1 MILTPQEIKQQT
13 RALWKECFHDS
24 EEFMDIYFEEKY
36 TDQQNITVRE
46 DGKVIGA
53 MQVIPYPMTFHR
65 LMIFT
70 GYVSGLCVSPEHRKR
85 GVASQLLRQAHR
97 ELYRQGAALSFVIPA
112 DEGLRHF
119 YEKPEHGAYWTAT
132 YRKEVEMED
141 KGEDDPHVEIQQPDE
156 WPMELYVFF
165 RRYSGFDFMLHHS
178 ENDFF
183 AALDDCD
190 NDNGYVL
197 VARRKRRIVGLCLA
211 VPEADG
217 RVFMRSLLVTHQ
229 EVKDL
234 FVRQLKQLAGVDHI
248 YARVPSPGAVNG
260 ATPFAMAR
268 VINVKHFLSAVVKAY
283 PDFEIH
289 IGVDGDLDVPENN
302 GFYLVGKGKV
312 QLTDQRPDSIVTPG
326 GLAAMFLGAHPT
338 LIEMM
343 LNE

>member
-1 MILTPQEIKQQT
+1 
-13 RALWKECFHDS
+13 
-24 EEFMDIYFEEKY
+24 
-36 TDQQNITVRE
+36 
-46 DGKVIGA
+46 
-53 MQVIPYPMTFHR
+53 
-65 LMIFT
+65 
-70 GYVSGLCVSPEHRKR
+70 
-85 GVASQLLRQAHR
+85 
-97 ELYRQGAALSFVIPA
+97 
-112 DEGLRHF
+112 
-119 YEKPEHGAYWTAT
+119 
-132 YRKEVEMED
+132 MED

-165 RRYSGFDFMLHHS
+165 RRYSGFDFMLHPS

-183 AALDDCD
+183 AALADYD

-211 VPEADG
+211 V
-217 RVFMRSLLVTHQ
+217 RSRWPRFHAQ
-229 EVKDL
+229 SARDASGSEEDL

-248 YARVPSPGAVNG
+248 YARVPSPGAMNG

>member
-1 MILTPQEIKQQT
+1 
-13 RALWKECFHDS
+13 
-24 EEFMDIYFEEKY
+24 
-36 TDQQNITVRE
+36 
-46 DGKVIGA
+46 
-53 MQVIPYPMTFHR
+53 
-65 LMIFT
+65 
-70 GYVSGLCVSPEHRKR
+70 
-85 GVASQLLRQAHR
+85 
-97 ELYRQGAALSFVIPA
+97 
-112 DEGLRHF
+112 
-119 YEKPEHGAYWTAT
+119 
-132 YRKEVEMED
+132 
-141 KGEDDPHVEIQQPDE
+141 
-156 WPMELYVFF
+156 
-165 RRYSGFDFMLHHS
+165 
-178 ENDFF
+178 
-183 AALDDCD
+183 
-190 NDNGYVL
+190 
-197 VARRKRRIVGLCLA
+197 
-211 VPEADG
+211 
-217 RVFMRSLLVTHQ
+217 MRSLLVTHQ

-268 VINVKHFLSAVVKAY
+268 VINVKHFLSAVVKVY